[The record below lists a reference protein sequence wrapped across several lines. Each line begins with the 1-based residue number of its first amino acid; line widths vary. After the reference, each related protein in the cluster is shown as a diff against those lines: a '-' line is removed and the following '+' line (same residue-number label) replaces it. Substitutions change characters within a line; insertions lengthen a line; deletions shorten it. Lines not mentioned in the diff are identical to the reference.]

1 MSYREPT
8 NSRCTATSVT
18 VLSAEMDYGFLYL
31 DNGKEIQFRGPG
43 DIERD
48 IKQIAPEELAAGMLE
63 ILKQNVTADK
73 SGLYRSLAAQCG
85 VTRVGKAIN
94 EAMDAALNVLLQNNS
109 IVTDGDQISLK

>member
-1 MSYREPT
+1 MYEQESSCSFLLCRLCVR
-8 NSRCTATSVT
+8 NIFHGNA
-18 VLSAEMDYGFLYL
+18 LAGFLAIIL
-31 DNGKEIQFRGPG
+31 LSRKTRQF
-43 DIERD
+43 
-48 IKQIAPEELAAGMLE
+48 QIAAGMFE

-109 IVTDGDQISLK
+109 IVTDGDQISLKYSRTRGRCL